1 MAYQKLQ
8 SYRAA
13 AVVPSD
19 TTTIPHVD
27 GVDKVIP
34 CVLYVGV
41 TGDLKVKTAGNDEVT
56 FKNVPVGFL
65 PIQVKQV
72 FETETSASE
81 IIALW

>member
-1 MAYQKLQ
+1 MSYLKLQ
-8 SYRAA
+8 TYRAA

-27 GVDKVIP
+27 GVDKVSP

-41 TGDLKVKTAGNDEVT
+41 AGDLKVKTAGNDEIT
-56 FKNVPVGFL
+56 FKNAPVGFL
-65 PIQVKQV
+65 PVQVKQV
-72 FETETSASE
+72 FATGTAASE